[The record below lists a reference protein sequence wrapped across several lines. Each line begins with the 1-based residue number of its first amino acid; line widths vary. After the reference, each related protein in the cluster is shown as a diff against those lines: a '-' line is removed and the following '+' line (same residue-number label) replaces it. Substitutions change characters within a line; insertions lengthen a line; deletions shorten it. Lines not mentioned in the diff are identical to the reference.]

1 MQQINFYLTAIAGT
15 SYTLNMKNKKRHTGV
30 VTAHPKGFG
39 FAVDTE
45 GLKHYIPHFLMS
57 SLIPGDVIDFELA
70 PGRQRDSVQVK
81 YPVILERPES
91 IWLGTLEERGG
102 QHFLVPDEPCFIQM
116 VLPSLV
122 FVQEGCVVAVK
133 VAQQKAPVP
142 QPAIAVTLTQVLGQ
156 RDRPFFDSDY
166 AKAKYDFAP
175 YFTPAEILEAESMP
189 SAVQVSDSHQDMR
202 DIPFVTVDG
211 ESTKDFDDAV
221 WGTKTESGW
230 HVRVA
235 ITDVSFYVKP
245 GTALD
250 AGAKSRGL
258 SLYLPNEVTPML
270 PEVLSTG
277 LCSLIPGADRYALV
291 LQLELDHNGAVVSKK
306 LSRAVIRSKA
316 RLTYT
321 EVQAWNDGLA
331 SFDPDV
337 LSSLQ
342 ALWPLYEQLEKLRD
356 ARGKLSFEDKE
367 PYATY
372 REDNTVEITTRER
385 TAAHKFIEELML
397 MANESAAQL
406 LAERGLPALYRFQ
419 EGPPTEDWLELVEW
433 AQLQAVDVGPKP
445 SMQSMANLVKK
456 VPDDLQLQASL
467 RVRGC
472 MNPALYA
479 SEDSSHYSLG
489 YSHYTHFTSPIRR
502 YADLVVHRLLV
513 GESTASAQAIAD
525 VAAQCSKRS
534 KAAKMAERL
543 VWDKLKKRA
552 AAADTE
558 HRDSFSAYIAVISDR
573 SVRVVLDAWN
583 CIASLSTRELEE
595 LGYAYN
601 EDRNEWFKDE
611 KHLQLGSRL
620 TVRLQR
626 LSESGNRTELQVAL
640 VSEYFQPA
648 INEIVEVATN

>member
-1 MQQINFYLTAIAGT
+1 
-15 SYTLNMKNKKRHTGV
+15 MKNKNRYTGV

-39 FAVDTE
+39 FAVDAE
-45 GLKHYIPHFLMS
+45 GFKHYIPHFLMS

-91 IWLGTLEERGG
+91 VWLGTLEERGG
-102 QHFLVPDEPCFIQM
+102 QHYLVPDEPCFVQM
-116 VLPSLV
+116 AIPGLV
-122 FVQEGCVVAVK
+122 FIQDGCVVAIK
-133 VAQQKAPVP
+133 VPAQKAPNP
-142 QPAIAVTLTQVLGQ
+142 QPSITVTLTQVLGH
-156 RDRPFFDSDY
+156 RDRPYFDSDY

-175 YFTPAEILEAESMP
+175 YFTPAEMHEAESMP
-189 SAVQVSDSHQDMR
+189 LTVQVSETHEDMR

-221 WGTKTESGW
+221 WGAKTPSGW

-235 ITDVSFYVKP
+235 ITDVGFYVKP
-245 GTALD
+245 GSALD
-250 AGAKSRGL
+250 AGAKLRGL

-277 LCSLIPGADRYALV
+277 LCSLIPGAERYALV
-291 LQLELDHNGAVVSKK
+291 IKLDLDHNGTVLSKK

-331 SFDPDV
+331 SFEPEV
-337 LSSLQ
+337 LTSLQ

-397 MANESAAQL
+397 MSNEAAAQL
-406 LAERGLPALYRFQ
+406 LAERGVPALYRYQ
-419 EGPPTEDWLELVEW
+419 EAPPTEDWQELMEW
-433 AQLQAVDVGPKP
+433 AQLQAVDVGPIP
-445 SMQSMANLVKK
+445 SMQAMANLVQA
-456 VPDDLQLQASL
+456 VPDALQLQASL

-472 MNPALYA
+472 MNAAVYA
-479 SEDSSHYSLG
+479 SEGSSHYSLG
-489 YSHYTHFTSPIRR
+489 YTHYTHFTSPIRR

-513 GESTASAQAIAD
+513 GESTASAEELAA

-552 AAADTE
+552 AAADTANRE
-558 HRDSFSAYIAVISDR
+558 NFSAYIAVISDR
-573 SVRVVLDAWN
+573 SVRVVLDVWN
-583 CIASLSTRELEE
+583 CIASLSPRELEE
-595 LGYAYN
+595 LGYEYN
-601 EDRNEWFKDE
+601 EEKNEWFKDDT
-611 KHLQLGSRL
+611 HLQLGSRL
-620 TVRLQR
+620 SVRLQR
-626 LSESGNRTELQVAL
+626 LSETANRTELQVGL
-640 VSEYFQPA
+640 VSASTETA
-648 INEIVEVATN
+648 IKPEAEDTTS